1 MVITSADTIAMV
13 MELESGAVGT
23 WAMTHA
29 SSRSDAEFQVIGTN
43 GTLVLDNLSRLRY
56 HKPNGT
62 HRSRWSLSLSLLE
75 LTTRCRSALCAR
87 SGEVE
92 ETVFEA
98 AAGKAKQ
105 DLVDEF
111 RDFHQCI
118 ARIVDGARETRPSE
132 SAMVEQ
138 KDDDEEEE
146 ESDFVML
153 PHAPLVRVE
162 DTHHHLA
169 VIDAAIASTQSKR
182 REPIK
187 SWQEQQERSESNDS

>member
-1 MVITSADTIAMV
+1 
-13 MELESGAVGT
+13 
-23 WAMTHA
+23 
-29 SSRSDAEFQVIGTN
+29 
-43 GTLVLDNLSRLRY
+43 
-56 HKPNGT
+56 
-62 HRSRWSLSLSLLE
+62 
-75 LTTRCRSALCAR
+75 
-87 SGEVE
+87 VE

-105 DLVDEF
+105 DLVAEF

-118 ARIVDGARETRPSE
+118 ARIVDGAREARPNE
-132 SAMVEQ
+132 SAAAE
-138 KDDDEEEE
+138 KKGDDDEE

-187 SWQEQQERSESNDS
+187 SWQEQERSESNDS